1 MLSSS
6 NGMRRHQATTAFA
19 LPCLCAAILL
29 SAACTTQASYQRQ
42 IKHTRELLLQAG
54 DPDSLETAAFLTEFG
69 KDEPAERLEAF
80 ARADA
85 AAPDRPDLIWL
96 HLQACGEVPS
106 CTTGPLESRL
116 QALDPE
122 NGAAWA
128 MSMKE
133 AVHTKDPT
141 QLRAVTTAMGSAQR
155 FDIYWNPIVLRT
167 SRALIKTGT
176 MDSVHAVVLAYGLG
190 AALAIPS
197 YQTISQGCKGALL
210 GPTEQLIA
218 CRHLS
223 ETLRN
228 GDTVL
233 TEMIGTLIAKRSWA
247 DTSPEFQDA
256 VAARRLVRYRMDMG
270 IKASDRLGINNKW
283 AELNL
288 RLLGET
294 RTEQQ
299 VELGLIKAAGLRPVP
314 PADWVDSKP

>member
-1 MLSSS
+1 
-6 NGMRRHQATTAFA
+6 MRRHQATTAFA

-141 QLRAVTTAMGSAQR
+141 QLRAVTRWGVPSASISIGTRSFFVHRVHLLRPARWIRFTLSFLLTGSARRWRFRPTRPSVKVAKARCSGQR
-155 FDIYWNPIVLRT
+155 
-167 SRALIKTGT
+167 S
-176 MDSVHAVVLAYGLG
+176 S
-190 AALAIPS
+190 
-197 YQTISQGCKGALL
+197 
-210 GPTEQLIA
+210 
-218 CRHLS
+218 
-223 ETLRN
+223 
-228 GDTVL
+228 
-233 TEMIGTLIAKRSWA
+233 
-247 DTSPEFQDA
+247 
-256 VAARRLVRYRMDMG
+256 
-270 IKASDRLGINNKW
+270 
-283 AELNL
+283 
-288 RLLGET
+288 
-294 RTEQQ
+294 
-299 VELGLIKAAGLRPVP
+299 
-314 PADWVDSKP
+314 